1 MSSEEAPGVFLAHAT
16 ADNDRF
22 ARALALGLNGRGL
35 HVWFDEWEMDLGDS
49 VVDRIFEEG
58 VPSAEAMVVVVSEAS
73 VKSRWVREE
82 MNAGFIRRI
91 EGRFKLIPIIIDDV
105 PIPGALRSAL
115 YRRVSDLADIDPVID
130 AIVRAVL
137 GDRNRPEPGQLPAY
151 AKSIALPGFDRV
163 DARVL
168 QAAGDLAVE
177 TNQRML
183 ESKDVLDRVAPDGIS
198 EEAFLESLEILE
210 NKGYV
215 EVHAT
220 MAADIRGKSAF
231 SFTIVGLEEYA
242 GAFLQEYSALQQHII
257 QSLANSQR
265 NAPLDIDTTRLLNE
279 HVLDILAS
287 NGLIRITKVTG
298 PMTSVDHVSPELRR
312 MLN

>member
-35 HVWFDEWEMDLGDS
+35 NVWFDEWEMGLGDS
-49 VVDRIFEEG
+49 IVDRIFEEG
-58 VPSAEAMVVVVSEAS
+58 VPSAEAMVVIVSEAS
-73 VKSRWVREE
+73 VKSQWVREE

-105 PIPGALRSAL
+105 PIPGALKSTL

-130 AIVRAVL
+130 AIVRAVI
-137 GDRNRPEPGQLPAY
+137 GDRNRPDPGELPAY
-151 AKSIALPGFDRV
+151 AKTIVLPGFDRV
-163 DARVL
+163 DTRVL
-168 QAAGDLAVE
+168 QAAGDLALE
-177 TNQRML
+177 KNQRML
-183 ESKDVLDRVAPDGIS
+183 ESKEVLDRVAPDGIS

-215 EVHAT
+215 KVHAT
-220 MAADIRGKSAF
+220 LGPGILGMSAF
-231 SFTIVGLEEYA
+231 SFTIAGLEEYV
-242 GAFLQEYSALQQHII
+242 GAFVPGYSAVQEHII
-257 QSLANSQR
+257 QSLANSHK
-265 NAPLDIDTTRLLNE
+265 NAPFDVDTTKLLNE
-279 HVLDILAS
+279 QVLDILAS
-287 NGLIRITKVTG
+287 KGLIRITKMTG

>member
-1 MSSEEAPGVFLAHAT
+1 MNREEVPGVFLAHAT

-22 ARALALGLNGRGL
+22 ARALAIALNGRGM
-35 HVWFDEWEMDLGDS
+35 HVWFDEWEMGLGDS
-49 VVDRIFEEG
+49 IVDRIFEEG
-58 VPSAEAMVVVVSEAS
+58 VPSVEAMVVIVSEAS
-73 VKSRWVREE
+73 IKSRWVREE

-91 EGRFKLIPIIIDDV
+91 EGRFKLIPIVIDDV
-105 PIPGALRSAL
+105 PIPGALKSTL
-115 YRRVSDLADIDPVID
+115 YQRGSDLADIDSVVD
-130 AIVRAVL
+130 AIVRAVI
-137 GDRNRPEPGQLPAY
+137 GDRNRPEPGELPAY
-151 AKSIALPGFDRV
+151 AKTIVLPGFDRV
-163 DARVL
+163 DTRVL

-183 ESKDVLDRVAPDGIS
+183 ESKDVLDRLAPDGIS

-220 MAADIRGKSAF
+220 MGPGILGMKAF
-231 SFTIVGLEEYA
+231 SFSIVGLEEYA
-242 GAFLQEYSALQQHII
+242 DAFVPEYGALQQHII

-287 NGLIRITKVTG
+287 NGFIRITKLTG

-312 MLN
+312 MLD